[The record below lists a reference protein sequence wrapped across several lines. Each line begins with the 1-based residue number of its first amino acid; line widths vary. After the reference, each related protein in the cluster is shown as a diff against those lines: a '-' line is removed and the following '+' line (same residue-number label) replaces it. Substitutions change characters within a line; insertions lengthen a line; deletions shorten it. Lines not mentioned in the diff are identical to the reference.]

1 MIINKFRGDIEI
13 LKPGID
19 MLMERLKA
27 EGLDIKFLGV
37 VPYEKL
43 EIEEEDTLAKKINEH
58 TKKDGEIKIS
68 IIRTEKMSNY
78 TDFDALNHYSDVA
91 INYVFSKE
99 ELGDE
104 DIIILPG
111 SKSTISD
118 LEKLKSNEIY
128 EKIKELYKKGIL

>member
-91 INYVFSKE
+91 INYVF
-99 ELGDE
+99 
-104 DIIILPG
+104 
-111 SKSTISD
+111 
-118 LEKLKSNEIY
+118 LKRNWEMRI
-128 EKIKELYKKGIL
+128 